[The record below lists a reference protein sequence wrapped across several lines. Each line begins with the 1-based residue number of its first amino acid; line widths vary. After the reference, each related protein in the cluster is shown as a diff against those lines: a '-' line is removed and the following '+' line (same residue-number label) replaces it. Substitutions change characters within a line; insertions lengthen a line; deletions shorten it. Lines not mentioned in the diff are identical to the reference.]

1 MSGSGHPLASKPD
14 GTPTQ
19 LPCPWS
25 PFPQSVGDQGGQLA
39 AAASSGAGHCSP
51 AAQSTMTQ
59 YIGVSQPNSS
69 LGPSQLPMTNPQW
82 GCLTC
87 GQTCGHESPSAMHMS
102 FIGHPLGS
110 NGPGQL
116 IIPSPQSTG
125 DQGGQLAAAASSGG
139 GHCSPA
145 AQSTMTQFIGVSQ
158 PFSSTGPAQ
167 LDMTNPQWGWSAYGQ
182 MNGHSPPSAT
192 QVSGIGHPIGSNSPG
207 QLLIPSP
214 QSVGG

>member
-1 MSGSGHPLASKPD
+1 
-14 GTPTQ
+14 
-19 LPCPWS
+19 
-25 PFPQSVGDQGGQLA
+25 
-39 AAASSGAGHCSP
+39 
-51 AAQSTMTQ
+51 MTQ

-87 GQTCGHESPSAMHMS
+87 GQTCGHDSPTGRHMS

-116 IIPSPQSTG
+116 FIPSPQSMG
-125 DQGGQLAAAASSGG
+125 VQGGQLAAAASSGG

-158 PFSSTGPAQ
+158 PNSSLGPSQ
-167 LDMTNPQWGWSAYGQ
+167 LDMTNPQWGCLTCGQ
-182 MNGHSPPSAT
+182 TCGHDSPAGRHMSF
-192 QVSGIGHPIGSNSPG
+192 IGHPM
-207 QLLIPSP
+207 
-214 QSVGG
+214 